1 VSKPAA
7 AYEPA
12 FGGIVSVLAGA
23 LLCFVLF
30 ASWATKGSYTGTAF
44 FSIICVRVIAW
55 GVSQIVGYRKAK
67 RNSGHDPQQEPLL
80 GTALSCTLVG
90 LLLVPVTVMFYEFAP
105 NHPIYAYASGGVTV
119 ILLSLVFDK
128 VFGGNHLT
136 IGSSDRGSI
145 ILRRSFTTAAHS
157 LVAQPHR

>member
-67 RNSGHDPQQEPLL
+67 RNSGHDPQREPLL

-119 ILLSLVFDK
+119 ILLFVGA
-128 VFGGNHLT
+128 VVGIRQGVW
-136 IGSSDRGSI
+136 R
-145 ILRRSFTTAAHS
+145 
-157 LVAQPHR
+157 